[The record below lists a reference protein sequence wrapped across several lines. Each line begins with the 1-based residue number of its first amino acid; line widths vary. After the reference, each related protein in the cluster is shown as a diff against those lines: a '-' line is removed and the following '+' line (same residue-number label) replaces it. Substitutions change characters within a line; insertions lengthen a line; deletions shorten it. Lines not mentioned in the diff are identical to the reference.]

1 MSKTGRRGP
10 RPTPERLRRL
20 LVVLPWLMAHGRAR
34 VDDVAERF
42 GVSPDDLVRDL
53 ELAALCGLPPYTDEL
68 VDLYIEDGWVEV
80 GIPRLFTRP
89 RRFTPDEGFALLAA
103 GRGALALPGADTNGP
118 LASALDKLEQ
128 ALGITAGLA
137 VDVDQPP
144 LLAAVRQAAAEHES
158 LAVSYWSAW
167 RDERTERVID
177 PLVVFTSGGRW
188 YVVAD
193 DSLSGPERVFRVDRI
208 EEAKPTSQHFA
219 GRDVAAPA
227 TVGVTRSAD
236 TVTATVVL
244 PESARWVVEAY
255 PVESVDDTDD
265 GRLRVTM
272 VASGE
277 RWLERVLLRAGA
289 GAEVLDPLEWV
300 DLGSAAARRLLA
312 LYR

>member
-1 MSKTGRRGP
+1 
-10 RPTPERLRRL
+10 
-20 LVVLPWLMAHGRAR
+20 MAHGRAR

-144 LLAAVRQAAAEHES
+144 LLAVVRQAATEHES

-167 RDERTERVID
+167 RDERTDRVID
-177 PLVVFTSGGRW
+177 SLVVFTSGGRW

-208 EEAKPTSQHFA
+208 EDAKPTSRHFA
-219 GRDVAAPA
+219 ARDVVAPA

-236 TVTATVVL
+236 TVTTTVVL

-289 GAEVLDPLEWV
+289 GAEVLDPPEWV
-300 DLGSAAARRLLA
+300 DLGPAVARRLLA